1 MENIKTK
8 FIYPAGLA
16 IEKEP
21 HILSTLLGSCVV
33 VCIWDIKLKIGGMN
47 HYLLPLWNGDGLASP
62 KFGNIAIEVLIEKM
76 MRLGCNQN
84 NMAAKVFGGASMLNS
99 HSEMFNIGLRNAE
112 LAQNM
117 LTKAGL
123 KIVSSSTGG
132 MLGRKVLFNTYT
144 GDAFLK
150 FLIKNNLSAGN

>member
-1 MENIKTK
+1 
-8 FIYPAGLA
+8 
-16 IEKEP
+16 
-21 HILSTLLGSCVV
+21 
-33 VCIWDIKLKIGGMN
+33 MN

-62 KFGNIAIEVLIEKM
+62 KFGNIAIEILIEKM

-84 NMAAKVFGGASMLNS
+84 NMVAKVFGGASMLNS

-112 LAQNM
+112 LAKNM
-117 LTKAGL
+117 LSKAGL
-123 KIVSSSTGG
+123 NIVSSSTGG

-150 FLIKNNLSAGN
+150 FLTKNNINDGN